1 MSLQIREYTEADQSA
16 LISLWQA
23 CGLVVSHNDPEKDIA
38 RKLAVG
44 RELFLVGIADD
55 TLVAA
60 VMGGYE
66 GHRGWVNYLAVSPD
80 CRGQGYGRLMMEAV
94 EERLLQLGCPKLNL
108 QIRATNQAVVEFYRA
123 LGYCEDPVVSMGKR
137 LIADQE

>member
-1 MSLQIREYTEADQSA
+1 MAIRPYSPDDESHVIQ
-16 LISLWQA
+16 LWID
-23 CGLVVSHNDPEKDIA
+23 CGLVKPQNNPLRDIQ
-38 RKLAVG
+38 RKLGVNP
-44 RELFLVGIADD
+44 EWFLVGEIDGQIVSTCMA
-55 TLVAA
+55 
-60 VMGGYE
+60 GYE